1 MFIDIAEIYV
11 KAGDGG
17 NGAVSFRR
25 EKYVPAG
32 GPDGG
37 DGGDGGCVI
46 FTADGH
52 LRTLADFRYRRHYK
66 AERGQDGGS
75 KKCTGRRG
83 NDLVIKV
90 PCGTIIKDKETGLI
104 IADLVEDGQAE
115 VIAKGGSGGKG
126 NVHFATSTRQAPN
139 FAKNGTPGEER
150 WIILELKLL
159 ADVGLIG
166 FPNVGK
172 STLLSQV
179 SSARPKIANYHFTTL
194 SPNLGVVSM
203 GEGESFVMADIPGLI
218 EGAHEGVGL
227 GHDFLKHVERTRMLI
242 HVIDVAA
249 VDGRDPKDDFHIINR
264 ELKEYNE
271 ELAKRPQV
279 IAANKIDVA
288 DEKML
293 KNFTDDMEELGY
305 KVFPISAATGHGVRE
320 LVNYVYEQIKTLP
333 EPEVY
338 KPEVSEIIYRAEEE
352 EPFTV
357 EIENDIFVVDG
368 PWIRN
373 LLRGINFHDRESL
386 QYFQRALR
394 RKGVIQALEDK
405 GVKEGDTVRIG
416 DDMEF
421 DYIP

>member
-25 EKYVPAG
+25 EKYIPAG

-37 DGGDGGCVI
+37 DGGDGGSII
-46 FTADGH
+46 FKADKH

-66 AERGQDGGS
+66 AERGQDGGGRN
-75 KKCTGRRG
+75 CTGKRG
-83 NDLVIKV
+83 EDLVIKV
-90 PCGTIIKDKETGLI
+90 PCGTIIKDRETGLI
-104 IADLVEDGQAE
+104 IADLTEDGQAE
-115 VIAKGGSGGKG
+115 IIAKGGIGGKG
-126 NVHFATSTRQAPN
+126 NVHFATPTRQAPN
-139 FAKNGTPGEER
+139 FAKNGTPGEEK
-150 WIILELKLL
+150 WITLELKLL

-194 SPNLGVVSM
+194 APNLGVVTM

-218 EGAHEGVGL
+218 EGAHQGVGL

-249 VDGRDPKDDFHIINR
+249 LDGRNPKDDFHVINR

-288 DEKML
+288 DEKAV
-293 KNFTDDMEELGY
+293 KEFISDMENLGF
-305 KVFPISAATGHGVRE
+305 KVFPISAATGHGVKE
-320 LVNYVYEQIKTLP
+320 LVNYVYEMVITLP

-338 KPEVSEIIYRAEEE
+338 KPEVPETVYRAEEDE
-352 EPFTV
+352 FTV
-357 EIENDIFVVDG
+357 KIENGVFVVDG
-368 PWIRN
+368 PWIRD
-373 LLRGINFHDRESL
+373 LLRGINFDDRESL

-421 DYIP
+421 DYVP

>member
-25 EKYVPAG
+25 EKYIPAG

-46 FTADGH
+46 ITADKH

-75 KKCTGRRG
+75 KKCTGKRG
-83 NDLVIKV
+83 SDLIIKV

-104 IADLVEDGQAE
+104 IADLVEDGQSE
-115 VIAKGGSGGKG
+115 VVAKGGIGGKG
-126 NVHFATSTRQAPN
+126 NIHFATATRQAPN

-172 STLLSQV
+172 STLLAQV
-179 SSARPKIANYHFTTL
+179 SSARPKIANYHFITL

-242 HVIDVAA
+242 HVVDVAA
-249 VDGRDPKDDFHIINR
+249 LDGRNPVDDFHVINR
-264 ELKEYNE
+264 ELREYSS
-271 ELAKRPQV
+271 ELAERPQV
-279 IAANKIDVA
+279 IAANKIDAA
-288 DEKML
+288 DDGAL
-293 KNFTDDMEELGY
+293 KEFTDAMGELGY
-305 KVFPISAATGHGVRE
+305 DVFPISAATGQGVKE
-320 LVNYVYEQIKTLP
+320 LINHVYEQVKKLP
-333 EPEVY
+333 EPVVY
-338 KPEVSEIIYRAEEE
+338 MSEIPEVVYRAEEE

-357 EIENDIFVVDG
+357 EAENDIFVVDG
-368 PWIRN
+368 PWIRD
-373 LLRGINFHDRESL
+373 LLRGINFDDRESL

-405 GVKEGDTVRIG
+405 GIKEGDTVRIG
-416 DDMEF
+416 DEMEF
-421 DYIP
+421 EYIP